1 MFIAG
6 IQLKFM
12 IDKTDTDSLKNISD
26 LSKSVL
32 RTLLYYDIFSYPLN
46 PEEIYTN
53 LNTNH
58 VTTDNVRTELEKLE
72 TVGLVYSIKNFY
84 MLKNNEYLIDKRRQ
98 GNELAEKKIHTAV
111 RMSNIISKFPFVRCI
126 LLSGSISK
134 GYMESDSDIDFFII
148 THPDRVWFSKLLLM
162 LFKKIFL
169 LNSKKNFCINYFIDE
184 EKLDIDEKNIFT
196 ATELITLIPTFGS
209 NVYDTFYENNI
220 WIKNYYP
227 NFPKRVFN
235 GSDQKTGFVKVSI
248 EKIFNGKAGDK
259 LDDFSM
265 RFFKKYITRKYSN
278 FDPDE
283 FKLAFKMTKKESK
296 HHPQFFQKRVLE
308 ELNNRIKTFEEK
320 HQITLS

>member
-1 MFIAG
+1 
-6 IQLKFM
+6 
-12 IDKTDTDSLKNISD
+12 
-26 LSKSVL
+26 
-32 RTLLYYDIFSYPLN
+32 
-46 PEEIYTN
+46 
-53 LNTNH
+53 
-58 VTTDNVRTELEKLE
+58 
-72 TVGLVYSIKNFY
+72 
-84 MLKNNEYLIDKRRQ
+84 
-98 GNELAEKKIHTAV
+98 
-111 RMSNIISKFPFVRCI
+111 
-126 LLSGSISK
+126 
-134 GYMESDSDIDFFII
+134 
-148 THPDRVWFSKLLLM
+148 M